1 MRLLI
6 SALTKFLL
14 GIILVAL
21 FLFIPAGSFDYF
33 GGWLFCA
40 LLFIPM
46 LILGIILFI
55 FSPELLKKRLDIK
68 EKQKAQKGVV
78 SLSALFFVFG
88 FVVAGLDFRFSLFPL
103 PDIVVIIAS
112 IVLLFSYVLY
122 ALVLKQNRF
131 LSRVI
136 EVQENQIVIDKG
148 LYGIVRHPMYSATIL
163 MFLSIP
169 LVLGSLYSFF
179 CFLPYVALIA
189 IRIINEEKLL
199 QKELRGYDE
208 YMKKVRYRL
217 IPFIW

>member
-1 MRLLI
+1 
-6 SALTKFLL
+6 
-14 GIILVAL
+14 
-21 FLFIPAGSFDYF
+21 
-33 GGWLFCA
+33 
-40 LLFIPM
+40 M